1 MEDIPRLALVE
12 QNIGDT
18 EKFTKLLIELL
29 RVITNILESPH
40 DYDLRSIQ
48 SEVLKNNLETE
59 AFSDYLKYV
68 GFHVVSFFNNEGRF
82 RCC

>member
-68 GFHVVSFFNNEGRF
+68 GFHVVSFF
-82 RCC
+82 